1 MLART
6 DHAASRRPDRIASR
20 RRGNSAA
27 PMASPSP
34 ASDFMRPPT
43 QKHNGEAPGAA
54 TATPEWEW
62 HPRPPG
68 PHPIPYPPLQRTA
81 RRGRPGRWE
90 RAPCWLSLAVCGG
103 DRSSNEGSG
112 AALLAGARSPCSGAG
127 AGSDRSAAAVSSDR
141 PGALAFSGHEVTAPC
156 CIVRRDVR

>member
-1 MLART
+1 VLART

-27 PMASPSP
+27 PMASSSP

-90 RAPCWLSLAVCGG
+90 RAPCWLSLALSVVVTVRATKAPARRCSPVLDLPVPELAR
-103 DRSSNEGSG
+103 DRIDRQR
-112 AALLAGARSPCSGAG
+112 RSVVI
-127 AGSDRSAAAVSSDR
+127 DR
-141 PGALAFSGHEVTAPC
+141 AP
-156 CIVRRDVR
+156 